1 MKVECLAQGNNGGGG
16 LMRLKP
22 TTEEDMV
29 FVSWFIT
36 TQHLGYRNNSIDEN
50 YKNIIYTLLYQQ
62 KHQKHDPSKIQEY
75 H

>member
-1 MKVECLAQGNNGGGG
+1 
-16 LMRLKP
+16 MRLKP

-50 YKNIIYTLLYQQ
+50 YNNIIYTLLYQ
-62 KHQKHDPSKIQEY
+62 
-75 H
+75 